1 VIREKSHRS
10 SLTWRSLINGLRRS
24 LASIS
29 RPVTTWINDWGRVIP
44 EINGG
49 TTAAVVQPRHQC
61 KWVRRRGQYSAPSSS
76 LRKIFSPSVVIRTPE
91 RTNRNVSEDRS
102 VEFTGGNVHCICD
115 LLHILYNRNLHQSF
129 WQSELKGFVLLFSCD
144 NLLIRLYQS
153 CSPTNHIWF
162 CYSNL
167 NQTSTGSYSKSLSNF
182 VLVHCQSKFQLQGD

>member
-1 VIREKSHRS
+1 VDKRLRS
-10 SLTWRSLINGLRRS
+10 CHTRDKRRHDGS
-24 LASIS
+24 GHAATS
-29 RPVTTWINDWGRVIP
+29 PVQV
-44 EINGG
+44 G
-49 TTAAVVQPRHQC
+49 TAT
-61 KWVRRRGQYSAPSSS
+61 GQYSAPSSS
-76 LRKIFSPSVVIRTPE
+76 LRKIFSPSVVIRIPE
-91 RTNRNVSEDRS
+91 RTNRNVSEDRG
-102 VEFTGGNVHCICD
+102 VEFTGGNVNCICD

-167 NQTSTGSYSKSLSNF
+167 NQTSTGSYSKSLSKF